1 MNRILVLLGIGLL
14 LCSSAAADPEAV
26 IQPEIGE
33 MIGPVSAIVGV
44 TDNPAG
50 LAVRSGP
57 TAEAPVMG
65 YLAPGTKIQALNE
78 FVNGSVRLREP
89 FAGGWTQIAPLE
101 PQGARAIVGSVDYPE
116 GCLRIRSGPS
126 TGSPKVGCAALGSK
140 LELTGIWSQ
149 NNWAQVAGPVPGWVT
164 ASQISSVIKPPSTRH
179 VGSSG
184 PIVTNHVIVTHP
196 RVVTTPVYP
205 TINVPYV
212 YPDYVYGGSYYGGYG
227 GRRRYY
233 GPGISIGVGHGG
245 WGHGHYGG
253 GHGHHH

>member
-14 LCSSAAADPEAV
+14 LGSSAAADPESV

-33 MIGPVSAIVGV
+33 LIGPVSAMVGA

-65 YLAPGTKIQALNE
+65 YLAPGTKIKALNE
-78 FVNGSVRLREP
+78 FVDGSVRLREP
-89 FAGGWTQIAPLE
+89 FAGGWTQIASLE
-101 PQGARAIVGSVDYPE
+101 PQGARAIVASVDYPE

-126 TGSPKVGCAALGSK
+126 TSSPKVGCATLGSK

-164 ASQISSVIKPPSTRH
+164 ASQISSVIKPPGTRH
-179 VGSSG
+179 VGVSV
-184 PIVTNHVIVTHP
+184 PIVTSHVIVTHP
-196 RVVTTPVYP
+196 RVVATPVYP
-205 TINVPYV
+205 SINVPYV

-233 GPGISIGVGHGG
+233 GPSIGIGVGHG

-253 GHGHHH
+253 HGGHHH